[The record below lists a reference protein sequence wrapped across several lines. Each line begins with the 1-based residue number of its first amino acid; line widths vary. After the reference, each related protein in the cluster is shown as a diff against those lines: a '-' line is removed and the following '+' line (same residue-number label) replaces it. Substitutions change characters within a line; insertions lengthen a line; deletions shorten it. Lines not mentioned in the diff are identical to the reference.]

1 MEMQGSCMVRQPNGK
16 AMLEYQVSLSF
27 QAPQALAIFC
37 DNLQSEK
44 HCDGCQIQILHFFT
58 RTQPDISEISLS
70 IYKKL
75 ITPIQILRMGTFD
88 NGNTFL
94 IQHYNYEIKYI

>member
-1 MEMQGSCMVRQPNGK
+1 M
-16 AMLEYQVSLSF
+16 SLSF
-27 QAPQALAIFC
+27 QAPRALTIFC

-44 HCDGCQIQILHFFT
+44 HCDGCQIQIPHFFT

-75 ITPIQILRMGTFD
+75 ITPIQILRIGTFD
-88 NGNTFL
+88 KGNNFL
-94 IQHYNYEIKYI
+94 IQHYDYEIKYI